1 VKILGRYVLKEHLG
15 PLTFALTALTSLLL
29 LNYIAKNFGELVGK
43 GLPWQVILEFFV
55 LSIPFTFAMTL
66 PMAVL
71 VSVLYAFSRLASEN
85 EITAMKASG
94 VGMERLLVPVLL
106 AALVLAAGMLA
117 FNDQVLS
124 RSNHRLAILQR
135 DIFRTRPTFALKE
148 QVINTLQEGRLYLR
162 AGRIERGSSHM
173 KEVVVYDLSDPTRRR
188 TILADSGEIG
198 FAPNRKDLYM
208 TLYSGVMQEV
218 PTQELGQL
226 TRLFFGQDRIRVVG
240 VGSQFEES
248 RMEQGKSDREMTICE
263 MTSSVLAA
271 ERRRDLAG
279 HELARIEAEA
289 DRKLGRAHPDPGQ
302 WTFKPPNT
310 IGGLYCSL
318 LSRLGA
324 VGVKEARAAQVQGGA
339 QAAGGGASKVDAG
352 GASAADRR
360 LRQAMA
366 RAANAE
372 RGRRAAAPTP
382 AGDTIRNP
390 HHSTSGVD
398 SAEVRLLQSRI
409 NDIRDQMDMHA
420 KTRDRYLVE
429 IHKKF
434 SLAVA
439 CVVFVLVGAPIALRF
454 PRGGVGLVIGVS
466 LGIFALYYVGLI
478 GGEALADRGY
488 VSPFWGMWLT
498 NVLMT
503 VVGLLMTARMGHEAA
518 TTRGGDFSDLLES
531 MRVWFAKAGRK
542 VGIPLDRR
550 RRLA

>member
-1 VKILGRYVLKEHLG
+1 VKILSRYVLKEHAG

-43 GLPWQVILEFFV
+43 GLPWQVIVEFFV

-71 VSVLYAFSRLASEN
+71 VAVLYAFSRLASEN
-85 EITAMKASG
+85 EITAMRASG
-94 VGMERLLVPVLL
+94 VGMTRLTLPVLIAASFL
-106 AALVLAAGMLA
+106 AVGMLA

-124 RSNHRLAILQR
+124 RSNHRLATLQR

-188 TILADSGEIG
+188 TIIADSGEIG
-198 FAPNRKDLYM
+198 FAPNRKDLFM
-208 TLYSGVMQEV
+208 TLYDGVMQEV
-218 PTQELGQL
+218 PTQDLGQL
-226 TRLFFGQDRIRVVG
+226 TRLFYKRDRIRVAG

-248 RMEQGKSDREMTICE
+248 QMQQGKSDREMMICE
-263 MTSSVLAA
+263 MVTAVLAA
-271 ERRRDLAG
+271 ERRRDLAR
-279 HELARIEAEA
+279 HDYKRIEAEA
-289 DRKLGRAHPDPGQ
+289 ARARGRDVKDPPP
-302 WTFKPPNT
+302 WTFNHSVT
-310 IGGLYCSL
+310 LGGLYCSFL
-318 LSRLGA
+318 AKLG
-324 VGVKEARAAQVQGGA
+324 VGGVREARAAVVQG
-339 QAAGGGASKVDAG
+339 QAAKDGG
-352 GASAADRR
+352 
-360 LRQAMA
+360 
-366 RAANAE
+366 RATTV
-372 RGRRAAAPTP
+372 AAPSSGIPPAVVATP
-382 AGDTIRNP
+382 ATPSGRP
-390 HHSTSGVD
+390 SSVVPRPPSTPGVD
-398 SAEVRLLQSRI
+398 SMEARLFKTRLDDAREQI
-409 NDIRDQMDMHA
+409 DMHE

-478 GGEALADRGY
+478 AGEALADRSII
-488 VSPFWGMWLT
+488 SPFWGMWGA
-498 NVLMT
+498 NVIMAVL
-503 VVGLLMTARMGHEAA
+503 GLLMTARMGRVGETA
-518 TTRGGDFSDLLES
+518 RGGDFGDMLETI
-531 MRVWFAKAGRK
+531 RIWIARGGRK
-542 VGIPLDRR
+542 VGVPLDRR

>member
-43 GLPWQVILEFFV
+43 GLPWQVIVEFFV

-85 EITAMKASG
+85 EITALKASG
-94 VGMERLLVPVLL
+94 VGMERLLLPVLL
-106 AALVLAAGMLA
+106 AASFLAVVMLA

-271 ERRRDLAG
+271 ERRRDLAR
-279 HELARIEAEA
+279 HELARIQAEA
-289 DRKLGRAHPDPGQ
+289 DRKKGRARPDTAPWKFQ
-302 WTFKPPNT
+302 PPT
-310 IGGLYCSL
+310 TLGGLYCSL
-318 LSRLGA
+318 LARLGA
-324 VGVKEARAAQVQGGA
+324 AGVKEARAAQVQGGGRGT
-339 QAAGGGASKVDAG
+339 AGGGPKG
-352 GASAADRR
+352 EAAPSSSDSR

-372 RGRRAAAPTP
+372 RRPGVVTATP
-382 AGDTIRNP
+382 AGDTLRNP
-390 HHSTSGVD
+390 HHSTPGVD
-398 SAEVRLLQSRI
+398 SVEIRLLQSRI
-409 NDIRDQMDMHA
+409 SDMQDQMDLHA

-488 VSPFWGMWLT
+488 MSPFWGMWLT
-498 NVLMT
+498 NVIMT
-503 VVGLLMTARMGHEAA
+503 VVGLAMTARMGREAA
-518 TTRGGDFSDLLES
+518 TTRGGDFGDLLES
-531 MRVWFAKAGRK
+531 MRVWVARGGRK